1 MAIQCVVVV
10 YLRYVTVTKLLNSDA
25 LGVAKITRR
34 VKPKLNES
42 IKWKNPYFENNGAV
56 LKLFVAKKWIDIFI
70 YREYELV
77 EFEDMFRKNE
87 NSKMRA
93 IKIESEHSFNY
104 DRFEKMVKIAVK
116 LNQK

>member
-1 MAIQCVVVV
+1 M
-10 YLRYVTVTKLLNSDA
+10 SDNEIDNFVKQIKTEWQKNA
-25 LGVAKITRR
+25 CKEIIKIIRR

-56 LKLFVAKKWIDIFI
+56 LKMFIAKKWIDILF
-70 YREYELV
+70 YHGYELV
-77 EFEDMFRKNE
+77 EFEDMFRRDE

-104 DRFEKMVKIAVK
+104 DRFEKMVNTAVK